1 MREDTRRAHAAEACL
16 RRLTT
21 TRAQLRLLWL
31 AIGATLVTAQCAT
44 LPKGPV
50 ACDHIQIQPDGL
62 TLREAEAYCR
72 YAADERKKV
81 EAFWGATWI
90 DPIRIHV
97 SGAYRIS
104 RALVPAYLG
113 NRGFMEMPLRRA
125 RDNSG
130 ALLHE
135 IVHVYAPNPNRFL
148 AEGLAV
154 YLHTRLAGN
163 AALPNWGEDLGR
175 AAARSAGTI
184 GSLAALNAVRTPEPL
199 GRVMDEMTAYILAGS
214 FVQLLI
220 DRYGLPRFRSLYE
233 TEDYEQVYGKPLAA
247 VEREWR
253 ASLSP

>member
-1 MREDTRRAHAAEACL
+1 V
-16 RRLTT
+16 
-21 TRAQLRLLWL
+21 QS
-31 AIGATLVTAQCAT
+31 
-44 LPKGPV
+44 
-50 ACDHIQIQPDGL
+50 DGL

-72 YAADERKKV
+72 YAADERQKV
-81 EAFWGATWI
+81 EAFWGATWT
-90 DPIRIHV
+90 DAIRIHV

-113 NRGFMEMPLRRA
+113 DRGFMEMPLRRA

-135 IVHVYAPNPNRFL
+135 IVHIYAPNPNRFL

-184 GSLAALNAVRTPEPL
+184 GSLATLNEVRTPEPL

-214 FVQLLI
+214 FVQFLI
-220 DRYGLPRFRSLYE
+220 EAHGLPRFRRLYE
-233 TEDYEQVYGKPLAA
+233 TADYEKAYSKPFATL
-247 VEREWR
+247 EKEWR
-253 ASLSP
+253 LSLSP